1 MVRRFFVRAAVESG
15 QTVLFVT
22 GHDPVLLVRV
32 LRERSLA
39 AVVLTSW
46 VATRIDRSA
55 PEHEQSHRIRNTGG
69 RTFYYGMHIN
79 PYFFYYGLK

>member
-55 PEHEQSHRIRNTGG
+55 PEHEQSRGGKSQDYCNT
-69 RTFYYGMHIN
+69 YHGMAIAS
-79 PYFFYYGLK
+79 

>member
-46 VATRIDRSA
+46 VALRIDQSA
-55 PEHEQSHRIRNTGG
+55 PEHEQSQEAGKVKTTGS
-69 RTFYYGMHIN
+69 
-79 PYFFYYGLK
+79 

>member
-1 MVRRFFVRAAVESG
+1 VRAAVEIG

-46 VATRIDRSA
+46 VAMRVDRSA
-55 PEHEQSHRIRNTGG
+55 PEHEQLLTNKRREK
-69 RTFYYGMHIN
+69 RRL
-79 PYFFYYGLK
+79 PVWP